1 MTPGTAGGSR
11 FSRTPAQSRTAVHC
25 RICPAGCG
33 ILVDVDES
41 GHVTRI
47 VGDPAD
53 PLSEGYTCAKGRAG
67 GVLHHAPDRLDQ
79 PLVRQHGQLRP
90 AGWDAALDQVA
101 AIVGDLRATRGPD
114 AVGVY
119 RSTGWAFDPAGA
131 AASNAFFRGLGTTQQ
146 YSSLSIDCPSKYL
159 VPQLVAGVGLV
170 PQPDLPAARLL
181 IIIGENTVVSHG
193 HTTVMASPIRRLRAV
208 QRAGGRIAVI
218 DPRRTETARLADW
231 HLPARPGSDPALLA
245 HLVRRVLQHGP
256 DRAYLDACAEPGSL
270 ATLARQVEP
279 WTRDATAAA
288 CDVAP
293 GLIDALADEVT
304 RAGRVALESGT
315 GATMNAAGN
324 VTEWL
329 IWALGAV
336 TGALDRPGGSR
347 FNPGLLRP
355 LEDALPADRSAAAPP
370 ARSRPDLP
378 RLGNG
383 ELACAVLADE
393 IDAGHLQALWVL
405 GGNPALLFPDA
416 ARVRAALGRLD
427 ALIVADIRRTE
438 TTELATVVLPLAGQF
453 ERADVH
459 TGYLLATPYLRYSAA
474 VMAPGGQR
482 RPMWRIFAD
491 VGARLGIDV
500 FAGLARAKGRE
511 LETDDVLAAIAARA
525 RSGWDQIRAAPNGL
539 IGDPLGPEWLIPGR
553 LPHRLDLAPLPLVT
567 QFERW
572 RDSLPAA
579 GELTLIGRRVAGRT
593 NSLRPSVARRAGR
606 GSPTALL
613 MHRVDA
619 AARGLRTGDTVTVGS
634 RHGRLTAEVEVTD
647 AIRSGV
653 VSLPHG
659 TAAPDVN
666 LLTSSDDTDP
676 LTGMPVL
683 SGFAVRVEPSASQ
696 VVLPQPVL
704 SPRHDAGSQR
714 PPPGYPAP
722 STLAR
727 LPSTLARLYTI
738 L

>member
-1 MTPGTAGGSR
+1 
-11 FSRTPAQSRTAVHC
+11 VHC

-33 ILVDVDES
+33 ILVDVDDS
-41 GHVTRI
+41 GNVAGIT
-47 VGDPAD
+47 GDPAD

-67 GVLHHAPDRLDQ
+67 GELHHGADRLDQ
-79 PLVRQHGQLRP
+79 PLVRQGGRLRP
-90 AGWDAALDQVA
+90 ATWEAALDLAA
-101 AIVGDLRATRGPD
+101 AIVGDLTTRHGRD

-193 HTTVMASPIRRLRAV
+193 HTAVMAGPIRKLRAV

-231 HLPARPGSDPALLA
+231 HLPTRPGSDPALLA
-245 HLVRRVLQHGP
+245 HLVRRVLHQGP
-256 DRAYLDACAEPGSL
+256 DRAYLGACAEPGSL
-270 ATLARQVEP
+270 ATLARLVEP

-288 CDVAP
+288 CDVAAD
-293 GLIDALADEVT
+293 LIDALADEVI

-315 GATMNAAGN
+315 GTTMNAAGN

-329 IWALGAV
+329 LWALGAV

-393 IDAGHLQALWVL
+393 IDAGHLRALWVL

-459 TGYLLATPYLRYSAA
+459 TGYLLTTPYVRYSPA
-474 VMAPGGQR
+474 VVAPGGQR
-482 RPMWRIFAD
+482 RPMWRVFTDI
-491 VGARLGIDV
+491 GARLGIDV
-500 FAGLARAKGRE
+500 FAGLARAKGRD
-511 LETDDVLAAIAARA
+511 LETDDVLAAIATRA
-525 RSGWDQIRAAPNGL
+525 RVPWEQIRAAPKGV
-539 IGDPLGPEWLIPGR
+539 IGDPLGPGWLIPGR
-553 LPHRLDLAPLPLVT
+553 LPHRLDLAPDPLIA
-567 QFERW
+567 QFGRW
-572 RDSLPAA
+572 RDGLPTA
-579 GELTLIGRRVAGRT
+579 GELTLIGRRLANRT
-593 NSLRPSVARRAGR
+593 NSLRPPVASRAGR
-606 GSPTALL
+606 GSTATLL
-613 MHRVDA
+613 MHPADA
-619 AARGLRTGDTVTVGS
+619 AARGIRSGDTVTVSS
-634 RHGRLTAEVEVTD
+634 RQGQLSANAEVTD

-659 TAAPDVN
+659 ATEPDVN
-666 LLTSSDDTDP
+666 LLTSAEDADP

-683 SGFAVRVEPSASQ
+683 SGFAVLVKRA
-696 VVLPQPVL
+696 
-704 SPRHDAGSQR
+704 AGQ
-714 PPPGYPAP
+714 AE
-722 STLAR
+722 
-727 LPSTLARLYTI
+727 
-738 L
+738 